1 MIEMQ
6 KRPFSM
12 TILVILLGLLLI
24 LPLITSSA
32 SDSTSSV
39 KLDIDLV
46 QGNTGTVLVHY
57 TLLAHPD
64 LQVGNWEYSLDG
76 RSWQQIPVDSIKH
89 SPPDF
94 GLPTRMNYQSGFLAW
109 QTHQLPILET
119 VVPQL
124 QVRVPTYLENT
135 SSDWLKMPVMRT
147 SRQGHS
153 VTSHQS
159 RLYAFGGWNGCRLTA
174 SAEFYDVETEG
185 WYKIDAM
192 PTPRQHLA
200 TVTVGGTIYA
210 IGGLGRDGNLAV
222 VEAYDV
228 QLNRWSSKKPM
239 PTERRALG
247 LAVIDGLIYAIGGHN
262 GEALSVVEIYDPQAD
277 QWVTGQP
284 LPEPRHSMGVN
295 ELNGKI
301 YVVGGINKQAL
312 NSVLVYSASTDQWK
326 STASLHKT
334 RYGLTVEARPSLN
347 RIYAIG
353 GMQVR
358 KSSQSNQLQSTILE
372 SSTFVETLEI
382 LPNSDILNISEWQLF
397 SPLKIGR
404 AYGGSGMV
412 GNRLYA
418 IGGNGRSVYS
428 TAESISLD
436 SAGSYSESQ
445 LIVLQ
450 NDFRVELKS
459 PSPFTTISGN
469 VKILGQVNGKS
480 IQRWKLAVAALG
492 SGNFQLINQGPG
504 NSQSTDYLLGN
515 WKTEGLPGGLY
526 LIRLQA
532 YHSGVVAP
540 NSPAE
545 TFSLVH
551 LRSNGT

>member
-1 MIEMQ
+1 MQ
-6 KRPFSM
+6 NRPFPM
-12 TILVILLGLLLI
+12 TMLVILLLLTLS
-24 LPLITSSA
+24 LITSSA

-46 QGNTGTVLVHY
+46 QGNTGTVLVNY
-57 TLLAHPD
+57 TLPAHPD

-89 SPPDF
+89 CPTDF
-94 GLPTRMNYQSGFLAW
+94 GQPTQMNYQRGFLAW
-109 QTHQLPILET
+109 HTHQLPILKT
-119 VVPQL
+119 VVPQI
-124 QVRVPTYLENT
+124 QVRVPTYFNNT
-135 SSDWLKMPVMRT
+135 SSGWLKMPVMRA

-200 TVTVGGTIYA
+200 SVTVGGTIYA
-210 IGGLGRDGNLAV
+210 IGGLGRDGDLAV

-239 PTERRALG
+239 PTARRALG
-247 LAVIDGLIYAIGGHN
+247 LAIIDGLIYAIGGHN

-277 QWVTGQP
+277 QWMTGQP
-284 LPEPRHSMGVN
+284 LPEPRHSMGVT
-295 ELNGKI
+295 ELNEKI
-301 YVVGGINKQAL
+301 YVVGGINKQVL
-312 NSVLVYSASTDQWK
+312 NSVLVYNASTEQWK
-326 STASLHKT
+326 SIASLHKT

-353 GMQVR
+353 GMQFR
-358 KSSQSNQLQSTILE
+358 RASQSDQLQPTILE
-372 SSTFVETLEI
+372 PSTFVETIEI
-382 LPNSDILNISEWQLF
+382 LPNSEILNTSDWQLF
-397 SPLKIGR
+397 PPLEIGR

-436 SAGSYSESQ
+436 SASSYSESQ

-459 PSPFTTISGN
+459 PPPFTTISGN

-480 IQRWKLAVAALG
+480 IQRWKLAAAALG
-492 SGNFQLINQGPG
+492 SGNFQLINQGSG
-504 NSQSTDYLLGN
+504 NSQSTDHLLGD
-515 WKTEGLPGGLY
+515 WKTESLPDGLY

-532 YHSGVVAP
+532 YHSGLVAP

>member
-1 MIEMQ
+1 MQ
-6 KRPFSM
+6 NRPFPM
-12 TILVILLGLLLI
+12 TMLVILLLLTLS
-24 LPLITSSA
+24 LITSSA

-57 TLLAHPD
+57 TLPTHPD

-89 SPPDF
+89 CPTDF
-94 GLPTRMNYQSGFLAW
+94 GQPTQMNYQRGFLAW
-109 QTHQLPILET
+109 HTHQLPILKT
-119 VVPQL
+119 VVPQI
-124 QVRVPTYLENT
+124 QVRVPTYFNNT
-135 SSDWLKMPVMRT
+135 SSGWLKMPVMRA

-200 TVTVGGTIYA
+200 SVTVGGTIYA
-210 IGGLGRDGNLAV
+210 IGGLGRDGDLAV

-239 PTERRALG
+239 PTARRALG
-247 LAVIDGLIYAIGGHN
+247 LAIIDGLIYAIGGHN

-277 QWVTGQP
+277 QWMTGQP
-284 LPEPRHSMGVN
+284 LPEPRHSMGVT
-295 ELNGKI
+295 ELNEKI
-301 YVVGGINKQAL
+301 YVVGGINKQVL
-312 NSVLVYSASTDQWK
+312 NSVLVYNPSTEKWK
-326 STASLHKT
+326 SIASLHKT

-353 GMQVR
+353 GMQFR
-358 KSSQSNQLQSTILE
+358 RASQSDQLQPTILE
-372 SSTFVETLEI
+372 PSTFVETIEI
-382 LPNSDILNISEWQLF
+382 LPNSEILNTSDWQLF
-397 SPLKIGR
+397 PPLEIGR

-436 SAGSYSESQ
+436 SASSYSESQ

-459 PSPFTTISGN
+459 PPPFTTISGN

-480 IQRWKLAVAALG
+480 IQRWKLAAAALG
-492 SGNFQLINQGPG
+492 SGNFQLINQGSG
-504 NSQSTDYLLGN
+504 NSQSTDHLLGD
-515 WKTEGLPGGLY
+515 WKTESLPDGLY

-532 YHSGVVAP
+532 YHSGLVAP

>member
-1 MIEMQ
+1 MQ
-6 KRPFSM
+6 NRPFPM
-12 TILVILLGLLLI
+12 TMLVILLLLTLS
-24 LPLITSSA
+24 LITSSA

-57 TLLAHPD
+57 TLPAHPD

-89 SPPDF
+89 CPTDF
-94 GLPTRMNYQSGFLAW
+94 GQPTQMNYQRGFLAW
-109 QTHQLPILET
+109 HTHQLPILKT
-119 VVPQL
+119 VVPQI
-124 QVRVPTYLENT
+124 QVRVPTYFNNT
-135 SSDWLKMPVMRT
+135 SSGWLKMPVMRA

-200 TVTVGGTIYA
+200 SVTVGGTIYA
-210 IGGLGRDGNLAV
+210 IGGLGRDGDLAV

-239 PTERRALG
+239 PTARRALG
-247 LAVIDGLIYAIGGHN
+247 LAIIDGLIYAIGGHN

-277 QWVTGQP
+277 QWMTGQP
-284 LPEPRHSMGVN
+284 LPEPRHSMGVT
-295 ELNGKI
+295 ELNEKI
-301 YVVGGINKQAL
+301 YVVGGINKQVL
-312 NSVLVYSASTDQWK
+312 NSVLVYNPSTEKWK
-326 STASLHKT
+326 SIASLHKT

-353 GMQVR
+353 GMQFR
-358 KSSQSNQLQSTILE
+358 RASQSDQLQPTILE
-372 SSTFVETLEI
+372 PSTFVETIEI
-382 LPNSDILNISEWQLF
+382 LPNSEILNTSDWQLF
-397 SPLKIGR
+397 PPLEIGR
-404 AYGGSGMV
+404 AYGGSGMI

-436 SAGSYSESQ
+436 SASSYSESQ

-459 PSPFTTISGN
+459 PPPFTTISGN

-480 IQRWKLAVAALG
+480 IQRWKLAAAALG
-492 SGNFQLINQGPG
+492 SGNFQLINQGSG
-504 NSQSTDYLLGN
+504 NSQSTDHLLGD
-515 WKTEGLPGGLY
+515 WKTESLPDGLY

-532 YHSGVVAP
+532 YHSGLVAP

>member
-1 MIEMQ
+1 MQ
-6 KRPFSM
+6 NRPFPM
-12 TILVILLGLLLI
+12 TMLVILLLLTLS
-24 LPLITSSA
+24 LITSSA

-57 TLLAHPD
+57 TLPTHPD

-76 RSWQQIPVDSIKH
+76 CSWQQIPVDSIKH
-89 SPPDF
+89 CPTDF
-94 GLPTRMNYQSGFLAW
+94 GQPTQMNYQRGFLAW
-109 QTHQLPILET
+109 HTHQLPILKT
-119 VVPQL
+119 VVPQI
-124 QVRVPTYLENT
+124 QVRVPTYFNNT
-135 SSDWLKMPVMRT
+135 SSGWLKMPVMRA

-200 TVTVGGTIYA
+200 SVTVGGTIYA
-210 IGGLGRDGNLAV
+210 IGGLGRDGDLAV

-239 PTERRALG
+239 PTARRALG
-247 LAVIDGLIYAIGGHN
+247 LAIIDGLIYAIGGHN

-277 QWVTGQP
+277 QWMTGQP
-284 LPEPRHSMGVN
+284 LPEPRHSMGVT
-295 ELNGKI
+295 ELNEKI
-301 YVVGGINKQAL
+301 YVVGGINKQVL
-312 NSVLVYSASTDQWK
+312 NSVLVYNASTEQWK
-326 STASLHKT
+326 SIASLHKT

-353 GMQVR
+353 GMQFR
-358 KSSQSNQLQSTILE
+358 RASQSDQLQPTILE
-372 SSTFVETLEI
+372 PSTFVETIEI
-382 LPNSDILNISEWQLF
+382 LPNSEILNTSDWQLF
-397 SPLKIGR
+397 PPLEIGR

-436 SAGSYSESQ
+436 SASSYSESQ

-459 PSPFTTISGN
+459 PPPFTTISGN

-480 IQRWKLAVAALG
+480 IQRWKLAAAALG
-492 SGNFQLINQGPG
+492 SGNFQLINQGSG
-504 NSQSTDYLLGN
+504 NSQSTDHLLGD
-515 WKTEGLPGGLY
+515 WKTESLPDGLY

-532 YHSGVVAP
+532 YHSGLVAP

>member
-1 MIEMQ
+1 MQ
-6 KRPFSM
+6 NRPFPM
-12 TILVILLGLLLI
+12 TMLVILLLLTLS
-24 LPLITSSA
+24 LITSSA

-57 TLLAHPD
+57 TLPTHPD

-89 SPPDF
+89 CPTDF
-94 GLPTRMNYQSGFLAW
+94 GQPTQMNYQRGFLAW
-109 QTHQLPILET
+109 HTHQLPILKT
-119 VVPQL
+119 VVPQI
-124 QVRVPTYLENT
+124 QVRVPTYFNNT
-135 SSDWLKMPVMRT
+135 SSGWLKMPVMRA

-200 TVTVGGTIYA
+200 SVTVGGTIYA
-210 IGGLGRDGNLAV
+210 IGGLGRDGDLAV

-239 PTERRALG
+239 PTARRALG
-247 LAVIDGLIYAIGGHN
+247 LAIIDGLIYAIGGHN

-277 QWVTGQP
+277 QWMTGQP
-284 LPEPRHSMGVN
+284 LPEPRHSMGVT
-295 ELNGKI
+295 ELNEKI
-301 YVVGGINKQAL
+301 YVVGGINKQVL
-312 NSVLVYSASTDQWK
+312 NSVLVYNASTEQWK
-326 STASLHKT
+326 SIASLHKT

-353 GMQVR
+353 GMQFR
-358 KSSQSNQLQSTILE
+358 RASQSDQLQPAILE
-372 SSTFVETLEI
+372 PSTFVETIEI
-382 LPNSDILNISEWQLF
+382 LPNSEILNTSDWQLF
-397 SPLKIGR
+397 PPLEIGR

-436 SAGSYSESQ
+436 SASSYSESQ

-459 PSPFTTISGN
+459 PPPFTTISGN

-480 IQRWKLAVAALG
+480 IQRWKLAAAALG
-492 SGNFQLINQGPG
+492 SGNFQLINQGSG
-504 NSQSTDYLLGN
+504 NSQSTDHLLGD
-515 WKTEGLPGGLY
+515 WKTESLPDGLY

-532 YHSGVVAP
+532 YHSGLVAP

>member
-1 MIEMQ
+1 MQ
-6 KRPFSM
+6 NRPFPM
-12 TILVILLGLLLI
+12 TMLVILLLLTLS
-24 LPLITSSA
+24 LITSSA

-57 TLLAHPD
+57 TLPTHPD

-76 RSWQQIPVDSIKH
+76 RSWQKIPVDSIKH
-89 SPPDF
+89 CPTDF
-94 GLPTRMNYQSGFLAW
+94 GQPTQMNYQRGFLAW
-109 QTHQLPILET
+109 HTHQLPILKT
-119 VVPQL
+119 VVPQI
-124 QVRVPTYLENT
+124 QVRVPTYFNNT
-135 SSDWLKMPVMRT
+135 SSGWLKMPVMRA

-200 TVTVGGTIYA
+200 SVTVGGTIYA
-210 IGGLGRDGNLAV
+210 IGGLGRDGDLAV

-239 PTERRALG
+239 PTARRALG
-247 LAVIDGLIYAIGGHN
+247 LAIIDGLIYAIGGHN

-277 QWVTGQP
+277 QWMTGQP
-284 LPEPRHSMGVN
+284 LPEPRHSMGVT
-295 ELNGKI
+295 ELNEKI
-301 YVVGGINKQAL
+301 YVVGGINKQVL
-312 NSVLVYSASTDQWK
+312 NSVLVYNASTEQWK
-326 STASLHKT
+326 SIASLHKT

-353 GMQVR
+353 GMQFR
-358 KSSQSNQLQSTILE
+358 RASQSDQLQPTILE
-372 SSTFVETLEI
+372 PSTFVETIEI
-382 LPNSDILNISEWQLF
+382 LPNSEILNTSDWQLF
-397 SPLKIGR
+397 PPLEIGR

-436 SAGSYSESQ
+436 SASSYSESQ

-459 PSPFTTISGN
+459 PPPFTTISGN

-480 IQRWKLAVAALG
+480 IQRWKLAAAALG
-492 SGNFQLINQGPG
+492 AGNFQLINQGSG
-504 NSQSTDYLLGN
+504 NSQSTDHLLGD
-515 WKTEGLPGGLY
+515 WKTESLPDGLY

-532 YHSGVVAP
+532 YHSGLVAP

>member
-1 MIEMQ
+1 MQ
-6 KRPFSM
+6 NRPFPM
-12 TILVILLGLLLI
+12 TMLVILLLLTLS
-24 LPLITSSA
+24 LITSSA

-57 TLLAHPD
+57 TLPAHPD

-89 SPPDF
+89 CPTDF
-94 GLPTRMNYQSGFLAW
+94 GQPTQMNYQRGFLAW
-109 QTHQLPILET
+109 HTHQLPILKT
-119 VVPQL
+119 VVPQI
-124 QVRVPTYLENT
+124 QVRVPTYFNNT
-135 SSDWLKMPVMRT
+135 SSGWLKMPVMRA

-200 TVTVGGTIYA
+200 SVTVGGTIYA
-210 IGGLGRDGNLAV
+210 IGGLGRDGDLAV

-239 PTERRALG
+239 PTARRALG
-247 LAVIDGLIYAIGGHN
+247 LAIIDGLIYAIGGHN

-277 QWVTGQP
+277 QWMTGQP
-284 LPEPRHSMGVN
+284 LPEPRHSMGVT
-295 ELNGKI
+295 ELNEKI
-301 YVVGGINKQAL
+301 YVVGGINKQVL
-312 NSVLVYSASTDQWK
+312 NSVLVYNASTEQWK
-326 STASLHKT
+326 SIASLHKT

-353 GMQVR
+353 GMQFR
-358 KSSQSNQLQSTILE
+358 RASQSDQLQPTILE
-372 SSTFVETLEI
+372 PSTFVETIEI
-382 LPNSDILNISEWQLF
+382 LPNSEILNTSDWQLF
-397 SPLKIGR
+397 PPLEIGR

-436 SAGSYSESQ
+436 SASSYSESQ

-459 PSPFTTISGN
+459 PPPFTTISGN

-480 IQRWKLAVAALG
+480 IQRWKLAAAVLG
-492 SGNFQLINQGPG
+492 SGNFQLINQGSG
-504 NSQSTDYLLGN
+504 NSQSTDHLLGD
-515 WKTEGLPGGLY
+515 WKTESLPDGLY

-532 YHSGVVAP
+532 YHSGLVAP